1 LEQKYGKNFLHRQG
15 RNIKQAYTK
24 EIDKAFKD
32 RIDDQHE
39 VDGMSLN
46 LLESKIKRQAEI
58 QKRNQLLEKGILTRS
73 LDSATGEE
81 KVDDLPPSPMNKG

>member
-1 LEQKYGKNFLHRQG
+1 
-15 RNIKQAYTK
+15 
-24 EIDKAFKD
+24 
-32 RIDDQHE
+32 
-39 VDGMSLN
+39 MSLN

-81 KVDDLPPSPMNKG
+81 KVDDLPPSPMNKGQFSSVESRMSSLPQVTQRYSGAAVKTQLHSKMGKSSMISP